1 MRLRTWLFDRGDN
14 LAGGIYGTILVI
26 SLIAAVDSER
36 WIWRS
41 IVLIELTTFVFWLA
55 HVYAFALATSLE
67 RQTRMSLRE
76 LRSLAVH
83 EWPLLQSSI
92 LPLLALIAGGIGLLA
107 VHSAFVLAIGIG
119 VVTLASWGFVFARKE
134 NLGRLATTGVV
145 ATNTAFGL
153 VVVALKVFVSH

>member
-26 SLIAAVDSER
+26 SLIAAVDFKHR
-36 WIWRS
+36 IWQS
-41 IVLIELTTFVFWLA
+41 IALIELTTFVFWLA

-67 RQTRMSLRE
+67 RQARVSLRE
-76 LRSLAVH
+76 VRTLAAH

-107 VHSAFVLAIGIG
+107 VHTAFTVAIGIG

-134 NLGRLATTGVV
+134 RLGALATTGVV

>member
-26 SLIAAVDSER
+26 SLIAAVDSESR
-36 WIWRS
+36 IWQS
-41 IVLIELTTFVFWLA
+41 IALIELTTFVFWLA

-67 RQTRMSLRE
+67 RQARISLHEVRT
-76 LRSLAVH
+76 LAVH

-92 LPLLALIAGGIGLLA
+92 LPLLALIAGGIGLLGVRTAFA
-107 VHSAFVLAIGIG
+107 VAIAIG
-119 VVTLASWGFVFARKE
+119 VVTLASWGFIFARKE
-134 NLGRLATTGVV
+134 NLGALATTGVV

-153 VVVALKVFVSH
+153 AVVVLKVFVSH

>member
-26 SLIAAVDSER
+26 SLVAAVDAKR
-36 WIWRS
+36 RIWQS
-41 IVLIELTTFVFWLA
+41 IALIELTTLVFWLA

-67 RQTRMSLRE
+67 RRTRVSLRE
-76 LRSLAVH
+76 VRSLAVH
-83 EWPLLQSSI
+83 EWPLLQASI
-92 LPLLALIAGGIGLLA
+92 LPLLALIAGGIGLFA
-107 VHSAFVLAIGIG
+107 VHTAFAVAIAIG

-134 NLGRLATTGVV
+134 RLGPLATTVVV